1 MRKALVKR
9 GGQIIEVDVDDNH
22 VNQLRKAQ
30 MGGEPQGEMTQQQMP
45 PQQEGQAQGSQ
56 EDQIMQLIQAYAE
69 AMGIAPEEIIQE
81 LQQMDPQEQKQ
92 AIDQM
97 AQELQGGQQAPEQQM
112 SPEQMMQMGG
122 ASNIYIPDTGTEQY
136 APDATWYEGGDRVAT
151 PGNVVSWPSFPEGG
165 RPMRR
170 DIPNGIATRESIP
183 NESGREITDISRV
196 PGAVPRRTGTSTF
209 YRNPSTL
216 EQEYDD
222 SSYDYEDDYNPVRRV
237 PFLENVADRVGDGFD
252 NVGDFFKKLKRRRG
266 GRRGGRI
273 RGNGLLN
280 CKPGTKCF
288 KFQEGGDSQN
298 GSPLDMLTPEYK
310 NQYFADLTKQ
320 FGQINHDKAFMKDL
334 QKDFENFQSGGT
346 TQNED
351 GSSFY
356 DYGSGY
362 NPNKL
367 AAAGKFQSNAN
378 QFKAKGDTFGA
389 FANLAQSAANT
400 VGKAASKAI
409 EVAKVAAP
417 IAANIAAPGSGMIVK
432 AGMNAMDKP
441 KGGTGAAP
449 AAGGAG
455 GGNPLGALSGV
466 LGGGGA
472 GAAGSGAA
480 GAAAGGFDPSALLSF
495 LGKYGGNVPTAQNGG
510 ILGKVLPM
518 AAGALG
524 TMFAGP
530 VGGIAAKTAV
540 SGITGGGKSGGGGG
554 GFDPTALISMFAKFG
569 GSNNDSLYKAQFG
582 DGGRE
587 RKKLA
592 TSPLNEGTST
602 LQPGLQWVNDW
613 ISHPRF
619 TKTYAENWPN
629 HEKITGY
636 DKLVSGSR
644 NNVVRDREE
653 EIYRNTAKWVP
664 DLLKDVNRAQ
674 VFFNTDDAKNA
685 QLELDYYNT
694 LSEEDKKV
702 YDTNKKKQKRQPQ
715 GYTDLKNRSIHITNE
730 AGKEGQSDP
739 NAVLAHEL
747 VHYIEDDT
755 GKTTLGGL
763 PIYQPLGKSYSKF
776 FAMPPESKWLL
787 DDEGKPDKPKKDEFL
802 PFLWQL
808 RQEHGITGD
817 DYIDQEWINK
827 IRKTGDKNP
836 LLQYYDDNQLIEYLN
851 TLVNN
856 SPGKGQPQFQQQ
868 VQPRVPYDQYGAY
881 GGTMNS
887 YNPNQLNAFLK
898 RGGSLP
904 RYQTAGPVIPFD
916 PKSLMPDFS
925 NANSAAWQSN
935 NTELPPVEPDNSME
949 AWRKQMQDNSAATED
964 GKNWDPLE
972 FSKKDMKKY
981 NLDPNVNNVTQKP
994 GITGKDFMQATQ
1006 GMGLATAGIFEAMG
1020 NKRKAR
1026 KAQSRAENALLAD
1039 NLFTENTGD
1048 MLDRGDYVTNAQLAN
1063 ANFRPDD
1070 NTPMGYNASRITKY
1084 GAQIAKVGTQVQNPY
1099 MSNPY
1104 SHPEAI
1110 LYGEPDPKVSNTLKP
1125 VKRENANL
1133 EAEIGEVAITPA
1145 GTDGVPKFFKIG
1157 GKNHYEG
1164 GTPLNLPENTFI
1176 YSKTRSMIIKDPKIL
1191 KELTGSTKP
1200 ASPADLAKKFDY
1212 SDYVAVLQNE
1222 NSDPVERKTAQI
1234 MIESMMYKLGQI
1246 AIIQEAKKGFPSGI
1260 PLIAV
1265 PYLEKAGIDP
1275 QMLLPQTE
1283 QPEMDPRM
1291 QEQMDPAMQ
1300 QQMMQQ
1306 QMDPR
1311 MMQEQMEPMPEE
1323 MMMPPMARYG
1333 GSNLERYQTKGQ
1345 VLTPEQA
1352 AAADQALGRI
1362 RHYGFRNQRGEGDQD
1377 AMAGY
1382 KAQIDSLYG
1391 NPMYDIK
1398 AKVDSLNNV
1407 YPTVRTKFTDVPWNQ
1422 IFDTNKPWNKNL
1434 IYKQQNIADSNPEFI
1449 KKYFPEQM
1457 ETLENKPNPYFKSYD
1472 YKKLG
1477 GTNIMG
1483 GPVLPIYQTKG
1494 QVDRNPI
1501 QQVGSLLTGRG
1512 SIQKPNDEATGYWD
1526 RVGKN
1531 WSTVEWSND
1540 WNDPRMDPRAM
1551 QSLKE
1556 LIPFNGSDGIFDY
1569 AGNMFTFPQKT
1580 ANYLLTGLF
1589 ESPMTTVSRTSQMG
1603 EGEKLLGDII
1613 TDPMIIPEI
1622 PYAIGKGLY
1631 KGATAGFKAAVPV
1644 AQRAALNTALAGM
1657 RVAEFTTELAAKYG
1671 PKLIELASK
1680 YIGKIPPERM
1690 VLVASRVSQ
1699 AVTQAT
1705 NNRTPVDLD
1714 VLFQQE
1720 INKELK
1726 LNKPASTPKTL
1737 VKPKAPVT
1745 APAPVRTTQQP
1756 VKPVTSKPVTVAK
1769 SAPVQQK
1776 SSKPTTNKPKSS
1788 STQTTTPTT
1797 SSNSGLMK
1805 LKSEEVIW
1813 ENEQ

>member
-22 VNQLRKAQ
+22 VNQLHKAQWGEQVYKPVYDEYGDEIMSSKHRTRNGKDFQKYRKYNPDNGREYIEKQRFNPDANEIKTVRRNKGSLYRRQVTRDANAPNPFVPVELRSYPNDEPFFPWQPSRYQTGGEESGYPLNDQGEEIRYRKEFDRRGKRITKEKLVTPPNEEEGEKGSTRYVKRVLDDSGEGRMTSRPSGIDYFINPFRANFTGEPRYGGAFDTGINPNFNWHPQIYQ
-30 MGGEPQGEMTQQQMP
+30 MGGEPQDQMA

-69 AMGIAPEEIIQE
+69 AMGISPEEIIQE

-97 AQELQGGQQAPEQQM
+97 AQELQGGEQAQAPEQQM

-122 ASNIYIPDTGTEQY
+122 ASNIYTPDTGIEQY
-136 APDATWYEGGDRVAT
+136 APDPSWYDGGDQVAA

-170 DIPNGIATRESIP
+170 NIPNGTATRESMP
-183 NESGREITDISRV
+183 NESGREITDILRV

-209 YRNPSTL
+209 YRNPSVP

-449 AAGGAG
+449 ATGGAG

-554 GFDPTALISMFAKFG
+554 GFDPTALISMLAK
-569 GSNNDSLYKAQFG
+569 Y
-582 DGGRE
+582 
-587 RKKLA
+587 
-592 TSPLNEGTST
+592 
-602 LQPGLQWVNDW
+602 
-613 ISHPRF
+613 
-619 TKTYAENWPN
+619 
-629 HEKITGY
+629 
-636 DKLVSGSR
+636 
-644 NNVVRDREE
+644 
-653 EIYRNTAKWVP
+653 
-664 DLLKDVNRAQ
+664 
-674 VFFNTDDAKNA
+674 
-685 QLELDYYNT
+685 
-694 LSEEDKKV
+694 
-702 YDTNKKKQKRQPQ
+702 
-715 GYTDLKNRSIHITNE
+715 
-730 AGKEGQSDP
+730 
-739 NAVLAHEL
+739 
-747 VHYIEDDT
+747 
-755 GKTTLGGL
+755 
-763 PIYQPLGKSYSKF
+763 
-776 FAMPPESKWLL
+776 
-787 DDEGKPDKPKKDEFL
+787 
-802 PFLWQL
+802 
-808 RQEHGITGD
+808 
-817 DYIDQEWINK
+817 
-827 IRKTGDKNP
+827 
-836 LLQYYDDNQLIEYLN
+836 
-851 TLVNN
+851 
-856 SPGKGQPQFQQQ
+856 
-868 VQPRVPYDQYGAY
+868 
-881 GGTMNS
+881 
-887 YNPNQLNAFLK
+887 
-898 RGGSLP
+898 GGSLP
-904 RYQTAGPVIPFD
+904 RYQNAGPVIPFD

-981 NLDPNVNNVTQKP
+981 NLDPAVNNVTQKP
-994 GITGKDFMQATQ
+994 GIKGKDFMQATQ
-1006 GMGLATAGIFEAMG
+1006 GMGSAISGFIGAMG
-1020 NKRKAR
+1020 NAGKAK
-1026 KAQSRAENALLAD
+1026 KAQNQADAALKSD
-1039 NLFTENTGD
+1039 NLFDATYGS
-1048 MLDRGDYVTNAQLAN
+1048 RGDYVTNTQPGT
-1063 ANFRPDD
+1063 ANFRPDQ
-1070 NTPMGYNASRITKY
+1070 NIPMGYNASEFGKY
-1084 GAQIAKVGTQVQNPY
+1084 GMQLAKVGTQVQNPY
-1099 MSNPY
+1099 MSNPN

-1157 GKNHYEG
+1157 GKNHYDG

-1176 YSKTRSMIIKDPKIL
+1176 FSKTRSMIIKDPKIL

-1200 ASPADLAKKFDY
+1200 ASPADLAKRFDY

-1222 NSDPVERKTAQI
+1222 NSDPVERKTAE
-1234 MIESMMYKLGQI
+1234 MMVESMIYKLGQI

-1283 QPEMDPRM
+1283 EEP
-1291 QEQMDPAMQ
+1291 QEGDLGME
-1300 QQMMQQ
+1300 Q